1 MSRRAT
7 RILVHEHV
15 TAGGLHR
22 LAPAAVEAELWPL
35 GTAMREA
42 VAADLLALPA
52 DRVAQVTVID
62 ARAAGTE
69 PDGHARRRD
78 VRARA
83 GESALEA
90 LARLAASHDHVWA
103 IAPETDGLMQACLER
118 VGPARWL
125 GSDARTL
132 RLSASKTR
140 TLAAL
145 AEVGARTPFDPAL
158 ARSVSHWVVKPDDG
172 AGATD
177 TRRHADLVAAQADA
191 SARSGP
197 VTLQPWIDGE
207 ALSLTMLGRADRLE
221 ALSLNRQHIA
231 IGADGQ
237 VRFDGVTSIARPG
250 DGDARWPALLALV
263 EQLHRAAPGL
273 RALVGLDLVWHPQAG
288 PVAIELNARTSCA
301 CIGLSR
307 TLGRSLAGEVL
318 DLATD
323 TDTMTESRHA

>member
-1 MSRRAT
+1 MSRRAA

-15 TAGGLHR
+15 TAGGLHGW
-22 LAPAAVEAELWPL
+22 APAATEAELWPM
-35 GTAMREA
+35 GAAMREA

-52 DRVAQVTVID
+52 DRVAAVTVID
-62 ARAAGTE
+62 ARADATE
-69 PDGHARRRD
+69 PDGPARRQT
-78 VRARA
+78 VRPRA
-83 GESALEA
+83 GESALDA
-90 LARLAASHDHVWA
+90 LARLARSHDHVWA

-145 AEVGARTPFDPAL
+145 AEAGARTPFDPAL

-177 TRRHADLVAAQADA
+177 TRRHKDLVAAQADA
-191 SARSGP
+191 AGRSGP

-207 ALSLTMLGRADRLE
+207 PLSLTLLGHAEQLE
-221 ALSLNRQHIA
+221 ALSLNRQHIVVDDA
-231 IGADGQ
+231 GE
-237 VRFDGVTSIARPG
+237 VRFDGVTAVARPG

-273 RALVGLDLVWHPQAG
+273 RGLVGLDLVWHPQAG

-301 CIGLSR
+301 YIGLSHW
-307 TLGRSLAGEVL
+307 LGRSLADEVL
-318 DLATD
+318 GLR
-323 TDTMTESRHA
+323 MGQSTENTHG